1 MYPDLYDLLF
11 VRHMKQST
19 TKEQRISLTAL
30 DERVPQQNEAK
41 ASKGGTDRRRFEKW
55 LYMNRTVPKAI
66 QKGRLLDAYGQTP
79 GSCQPGRDY
88 CPGPAD
94 VWARWTAITDAM
106 SPPPGRPP
114 RRCVRRGCG

>member
-19 TKEQRISLTAL
+19 TKERRISLTAL

-66 QKGRLLDAYGQTP
+66 QKGRLLDAYGQIGTRYWQPSETPTP
-79 GSCQPGRDY
+79 GKLPGS
-88 CPGPAD
+88 
-94 VWARWTAITDAM
+94 W
-106 SPPPGRPP
+106 
-114 RRCVRRGCG
+114 